1 MCVVLPCVRLRNSI
15 PICVTTHFLSLNG
28 ACKRRPALLDIIS
41 ECNSI
46 RCQLL
51 LNPKRTCISLIT
63 ARIIQHIRNT
73 WAWRFP
79 QILFCVDVCRLL
91 VFYRIRS
98 ATATLTMLSF
108 MHEVIYTEF
117 NERLLWMNC
126 VVKVKER
133 ERRSKVKSWV
143 NERIC
148 TRWVRLAASRRLT
161 RISCRRQQ
169 SAATTKQRDEIKEE
183 NVIRCDF
190 LLLKPQSVYEDLAFV
205 GCDRVQS
212 RMKTKNR
219 RLYIHRMMLWGS
231 EWEGNENL
239 SFKFISIV
247 VISSYSNL
255 GTKGFWLF
263 AHRKL
268 LKRRFKTSWNEI
280 THSNC
285 HKLQLDDNDDDALL
299 SIYNE
304 LKLKLK
310 LNRMQMRWSI
320 SNKLNTFEMTRDE
333 KTHLNRAREAQGSQI
348 IADLLTQSSE

>member
-1 MCVVLPCVRLRNSI
+1 MHFLDYRSYN
-15 PICVTTHFLSLNG
+15 TTHSKYVGLAVSADSFL
-28 ACKRRPALLDIIS
+28 CRRLS
-41 ECNSI
+41 SS
-46 RCQLL
+46 
-51 LNPKRTCISLIT
+51 CILSHSFCYSDSYDAFIH
-63 ARIIQHIRNT
+63 AWSYIHWIQ
-73 WAWRFP
+73 WATFMNE
-79 QILFCVDVCRLL
+79 L
-91 VFYRIRS
+91 RS
-98 ATATLTMLSF
+98 KS
-108 MHEVIYTEF
+108 
-117 NERLLWMNC
+117 
-126 VVKVKER
+126 ER
-133 ERRSKVKSWV
+133 EKRSKVKSWV

-268 LKRRFKTSWNEI
+268 LRDDLKPLEMKSPTQIVTNFNLMTMTTMLCYQYITSPNSSWSLIGCKWDDRFRIN
-280 THSNC
+280 
-285 HKLQLDDNDDDALL
+285 
-299 SIYNE
+299 
-304 LKLKLK
+304 
-310 LNRMQMRWSI
+310 
-320 SNKLNTFEMTRDE
+320 
-333 KTHLNRAREAQGSQI
+333 
-348 IADLLTQSSE
+348 